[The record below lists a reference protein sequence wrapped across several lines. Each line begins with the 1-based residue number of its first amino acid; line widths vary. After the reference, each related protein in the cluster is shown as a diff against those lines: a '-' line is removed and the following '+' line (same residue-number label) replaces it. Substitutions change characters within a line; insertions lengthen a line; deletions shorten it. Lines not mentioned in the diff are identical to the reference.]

1 MFLLPTQYISRS
13 AIPPPCPSLGQVTGI
28 RRDMGPGRVMLA
40 DMHNENKVDNAGN
53 GQQHTH
59 SEKCALL
66 IYTLIFAAITIT
78 HNDIDVLT
86 VGNK

>member
-1 MFLLPTQYISRS
+1 
-13 AIPPPCPSLGQVTGI
+13 
-28 RRDMGPGRVMLA
+28 MGPVRVMLA
-40 DMHNENKVDNAGN
+40 DMHNETKVDNAGN

-86 VGNK
+86 AGNK